1 MIDQEQV
8 TQELLRGL
16 YVNAEAQL
24 TLQTRKWGVQDHDV
38 GYWWL
43 IVSEEFGELAKA
55 ALEGDESGVVNE
67 AVHVIA
73 CIARFVEKVTR
84 TDAEEQAWQ
93 IW

>member
-1 MIDQEQV
+1 MIDAEQV

-16 YVNAEAQL
+16 YVNAEARL
-24 TLQTRKWGVQDHDV
+24 TLQTRKWGIQDHTP
-38 GYWWL
+38 GNWWL

-55 ALEGDESGVVNE
+55 ALEGNESGIVN
-67 AVHVIA
+67 AA
-73 CIARFVEKVTR
+73 ADLFGCIARFVEKVTR